1 MVIRIMLLVMGTFL
15 MTYTTSP
22 IRLTDG
28 LESLLNPLKKSMCR
42 FTSWP

>member
-1 MVIRIMLLVMGTFL
+1 MKGIENALFMVIRIMLLVMGTFL

-28 LESLLNPLKKSMCR
+28 LESLLNP
-42 FTSWP
+42 